1 MDIRGTAMGYQYRV
15 TTMTS
20 VYGDRKWQ
28 HYPVLTLHEAK
39 TVIEAWAN
47 ESLLNDYVDFN
58 MATVEEYNPDTEEW
72 EDWYD
77 EEGLDYK
84 YTEQDDFDNPI
95 RCVRGI

>member
-1 MDIRGTAMGYQYRV
+1 MDYQYRV

-20 VYGDRKWQ
+20 VYGDRKRQ

-47 ESLLNDYVDFN
+47 ESLLNDQVDFN
-58 MATVEEYNPDTEEW
+58 MATVEEYNPDTGMW

-77 EEGLDYK
+77 EEGLDYED
-84 YTEQDDFDNPI
+84 TEQKDF
-95 RCVRGI
+95 V

>member
-1 MDIRGTAMGYQYRV
+1 MDKQYRV

-20 VYGDRKWQ
+20 MYGENNWQ
-28 HYPVLTLHEAK
+28 NYPVLSLHEAK

-47 ESLLNDYVDFN
+47 ESLLNEQVDYN

-77 EEGLDYK
+77 KEGLDYEN
-84 YTEQDDFDNPI
+84 TEQKDF
-95 RCVRGI
+95 V

>member
-1 MDIRGTAMGYQYRV
+1 MDKQYRV

-20 VYGDRKWQ
+20 INGEMKWK

-39 TVIEAWAN
+39 TVIKAWSN
-47 ESLLNDYVDFN
+47 ESLLNDYVDLN
-58 MATVEEYNPDTEEW
+58 MATVEEYNPSEEEW
-72 EDWYD
+72 QDWYD

-84 YTEQDDFDNPI
+84 ETEQRDFDNPI

>member
-1 MDIRGTAMGYQYRV
+1 MDYTYRV

-20 VYGDRKWQ
+20 INEDMKWQ
-28 HYPVLTLHEAK
+28 HYPVLTLHEAR
-39 TVIEAWAN
+39 TVIEAWST

-58 MATVEEYNPDTEEW
+58 MATVEEYNPDTGMW

-77 EEGLDYK
+77 EEGLDYGD
-84 YTEQDDFDNPI
+84 TEQTDFDNHI

>member
-1 MDIRGTAMGYQYRV
+1 MDKQYRV
-15 TTMTS
+15 TTFTS
-20 VYGDRKWQ
+20 ISSDNVVWK

-47 ESLLNDYVDFN
+47 ESLLNEYVGFN
-58 MATVEEYNPDTEEW
+58 GAFVEEYNPDTDEW

-84 YTEQDDFDNPI
+84 ETEQDDFDNPI